1 MRIETKL
8 EELGLVLPEPAKPP
22 PGIKLPF
29 AWARVVG
36 DRAYLSGHGPLNPDG
51 SPACPFGKVGAEI
64 SPEEGYKAA
73 RAAALAMLASLK
85 VYLDDLDRVS
95 GWLMVNG
102 LVNATPGF
110 GGTTNVVNGSSDLIL
125 KLYGLEAGMHAG
137 TATGVSSLPL
147 TCRQNLVRG
156 RVELTF
162 SGAKRLHLPVQPG
175 VDFASYSA
183 RQPRHGFDFL

>member
-1 MRIETKL
+1 MKIETKL

-22 PGIKLPF
+22 PGIELPF

-51 SPACPFGKVGAEI
+51 SPAGPFGKVGAEI

-73 RAAALAMLASLK
+73 RAAVLAMLASLK

-102 LVNATPGF
+102 FVNATLGF
-110 GGTTNVVNGSSDLIL
+110 GGTTNVVNGFSNLIL
-125 KLYGLEAGMHAG
+125 ELYGLEAGMHAR
-137 TATGVSSLPL
+137 TAIGVSSLPL
-147 TCRQNLVRG
+147 N
-156 RVELTF
+156 
-162 SGAKRLHLPVQPG
+162 LPVII
-175 VDFASYSA
+175 SA
-183 RQPRHGFDFL
+183 EVALS